1 MTNETSQL
9 ATSLKIIRN
18 DGHRPWVR
26 VGLVGRERNHVAVF
40 SDTSILALDL
50 TGGGMIDLQG
60 SDDQVVARWARVRL
74 ALDETSPTAEDV
86 AHAITLGRDVLK
98 GLLGR

>member
-1 MTNETSQL
+1 
-9 ATSLKIIRN
+9 
-18 DGHRPWVR
+18 VR
-26 VGLVGRERNHVAVF
+26 VGVVGRERNHVAVF